1 MYGVRVAWHELK
13 VAFGVF
19 ARGVPGDLISES
31 VAFAQSVYV
40 MRQLFDFLAE

>member
-19 ARGVPGDLISES
+19 VRGVSGDLIGES
-31 VAFAQSVYV
+31 VAFAQCVYV
-40 MRQLFDFLAE
+40 MRLLDFLE

>member
-19 ARGVPGDLISES
+19 VRGVPGGLIAES
-31 VAFAQSVYV
+31 VAFAQSVHV
-40 MRQLFDFLAE
+40 MWSLFDFLAE